1 MEYLVVLTILLCSL
15 YTRKLETSLPPPS
28 SEFSLA
34 LSGFSR
40 LLIGQVDCLTHQD
53 SDGQG
58 ADNAGTIYVG
68 HNTTFVPFLSRL
80 SFLSIIRG
88 QRSLVSLRIN
98 APVMEPD
105 GRRGVRFNG
114 RSRDSCTERRG
125 RVTFESLAS
134 QDAVI

>member
-1 MEYLVVLTILLCSL
+1 MVRFT
-15 YTRKLETSLPPPS
+15 
-28 SEFSLA
+28 A
-34 LSGFSR
+34 
-40 LLIGQVDCLTHQD
+40 CLTHQD

-105 GRRGVRFNG
+105 GRRGGVRFNG
-114 RSRDSCTERRG
+114 RSRDSCTERRR